1 MPVFK
6 SEDYMNETLE
16 KGDLYI
22 IFEII
27 FPAKISA
34 EHKDK
39 ITSILAGA
47 K

>member
-6 SEDYMNETLE
+6 QEDYMNETSE
-16 KGDLYI
+16 RGDLYI
-22 IFEII
+22 VFEII

-34 EHKDK
+34 EHKEK